1 MRAYGHPVSISK
13 LFAMLVAVAVLL
25 APAFSRAGEAFASV
39 PDHHAQM
46 MEAGHC
52 DAPAPDSGDQDQAP
66 TKSCCISM
74 CMGIAITPAAP
85 AKDGQLKPAL
95 ALFAVPTLH
104 LSYLGEIATPPP
116 RRS

>member
-1 MRAYGHPVSISK
+1 MGAYVAAVSMQK
-13 LFAMLVAVAVLL
+13 LFAVLVALAVLF
-25 APAFSRAGEAFASV
+25 APAFTRAGEAFAAV

-52 DAPAPDSGDQDQAP
+52 HTPPSGSGGDDKAPA
-66 TKSCCISM
+66 KSCCISM
-74 CMGIAITPAAP
+74 CMGIAITPTAP
-85 AKDGQLKPAL
+85 VNDGHLKPEPAV
-95 ALFAVPTLH
+95 FAVPTLH